1 MTLYC
6 GIDPGK
12 AGAWAVVNWDGSW
25 VDGGLVPMIGK
36 EYDERGMVR
45 HLSFCLG
52 RDAHFAIEKV
62 GAMPGQGVTSMF
74 SFGQGYGL
82 WRGIVVGLGL
92 SYELVR
98 PQAWQ
103 KEMLAGL
110 PRGKQTKESAVQKA
124 KQLWPE
130 IPINRKK
137 DWGLADAALIA
148 EWLRRTR
155 KAVAA

>member
-1 MTLYC
+1 MTAYV

-12 AGAWAVVNWDGSW
+12 AGAWAVINSAGRW
-25 VDGGLVPMIGK
+25 VAGGLTPTIGK
-36 EYDERGMVR
+36 EYDEPGMRAAFQWLADPWV
-45 HLSFCLG
+45 
-52 RDAHFAIEKV
+52 AIEKV

-74 SFGQGYGL
+74 SFGAGYGL

-103 KEMLAGL
+103 KEMLAGM

-130 IPINRKK
+130 IPINGKK